1 MPVVSP
7 TSRRIFL
14 YWLLLL
20 VPTLVVGGGAIL
32 LLRREQARLI
42 ERGTYA
48 DEARRAAVAAR
59 ARLVVENVELLVG
72 DVQAGLLDALAAE
85 PAEGLNLFLDR
96 WEKTNPLVRTSF
108 RAAADG
114 ALLRPDPRTGGE
126 DARGFLKRFGRH
138 IGARPPWT
146 EVVLQ
151 DEKREQTKA
160 ASEPSEQKLVSANV
174 AQVQSARRDVQD
186 LFKRSAPNSS
196 AANSGVSAPA
206 APAVGA
212 AEAAVSL
219 ESKSRQRASETDRV
233 GGVASSAPPAKP
245 RAMPASAAP
254 AGFRAEGKVAQNEIA
269 PVVAAKDIA
278 ADRRGWIP
286 ANVDGRWHLFG
297 WLQPQGRGEVRG
309 VEVEVAALISRLG
322 GALPAE
328 LGAGEG
334 YALQDEQGRVLHQ
347 TGAVSAA
354 GMAVA
359 KMPVASALLP
369 GWVVTAYLLPLAAD
383 SAGEGF
389 FSASLLLVAIFVGA
403 ILAGGSL
410 LLRQARRS
418 EEEAAQKTS
427 FVANVSHEFKTPLTT
442 IRLYSELL
450 EQGRV
455 RDSAQGGEYLR
466 TIGRETQR
474 LARLVNNALDFSRL
488 EQGQKK
494 FAREP
499 LDLVAE
505 LAALLDTHAPRVAEA
520 GLVLKREMPA
530 TAVPVTTDRD
540 ALGQIVLNLIDNA
553 CKYAAEGGEV
563 LVAVARR
570 EGGGAEVRVADRG
583 PGVPP
588 THRERI
594 FEKFHRVDDA
604 LTAEKSG
611 AGLGLSIA
619 RQLARGLG
627 GELRYVPRAGHGAE
641 FILELP

>member
-1 MPVVSP
+1 MSP

-20 VPTLVVGGGAIL
+20 VPTLAVGGGAIL
-32 LLRREQARLI
+32 LLRREQARLV
-42 ERGTYA
+42 ERGAYA
-48 DEARRAAVAAR
+48 DEARRAAMAAR

-72 DVQAGLLDALAAE
+72 DVQTGLLEALAAE
-85 PAEGLNLFLDR
+85 PPEGLDRFLDR
-96 WEKTNPLVRTSF
+96 WEKTNPLVRATF

-114 ALLRPDPRTGGE
+114 ALLRPDARAGSE
-126 DARGFLKRFGRH
+126 DARGFLRRFGRQ
-138 IGARPPWT
+138 IGSRPPWA

-151 DEKREQTKA
+151 DEKREQQKA
-160 ASEPSEQKLVSANV
+160 VNAPPEQKLVSANV
-174 AQVQSARRDVQD
+174 AQVQSARRDVQE
-186 LFKRSAPNSS
+186 LFKRSAPNSYAS
-196 AANSGVSAPA
+196 NSGAAAPA
-206 APAVGA
+206 APALS
-212 AEAAVSL
+212 EANALPSPDATV
-219 ESKSRQRASETDRV
+219 RQRSSETDRL
-233 GGVASSAPPAKP
+233 GGMASSALPAKP
-245 RAMPASAAP
+245 RSTPTISSA
-254 AGFRAEGKVAQNEIA
+254 GTFRADGKVAPNEIA
-269 PVVAAKDIA
+269 PLVAAKDNA
-278 ADRRGWIP
+278 GDRRGWIP
-286 ANVDGRWHLFG
+286 ANVDGRWHLLG
-297 WLQPQGRGEVRG
+297 WLQPEGRGEVRG

-347 TGAVSAA
+347 AGAVSAA
-354 GMAVA
+354 STAAA
-359 KMPVASALLP
+359 KVPVAAALLP
-369 GWVVTAYLLPLAAD
+369 GWAVTAYLLPQAED
-383 SAGEGF
+383 SAGADL
-389 FSASLLLVAIFVGA
+389 FSVSLLLVAIFVVA

-455 RDSAQGGEYLR
+455 RDSAQGSEYLR

-505 LAALLDTHAPRVAEA
+505 VAALLDTHAPRVTEA
-520 GLVLKREMPA
+520 GLALKRELPVGP
-530 TAVPVTTDRD
+530 VPVTTDRD

-553 CKYAAEGGEV
+553 CKYATEGGEL
-563 LVAVARR
+563 LVSVAPRAGQ
-570 EGGGAEVRVADRG
+570 GGGAEVRVADRG
-583 PGVPP
+583 PGVPAA
-588 THRERI
+588 HRERI

-604 LTAEKSG
+604 LTAEKTG

-627 GELRYVPRAGHGAE
+627 GELRYAPRVGSGAE